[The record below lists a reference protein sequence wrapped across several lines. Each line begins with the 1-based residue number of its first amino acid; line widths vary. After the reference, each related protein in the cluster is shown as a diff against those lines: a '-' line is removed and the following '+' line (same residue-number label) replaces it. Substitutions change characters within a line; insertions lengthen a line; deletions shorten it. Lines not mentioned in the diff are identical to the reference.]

1 MIQLFYMHPQFCL
14 LHPVEAKYC
23 GHCSE
28 LTSLWDYEPDM
39 VGIKALQDLQGAV
52 LTSLNS

>member
-1 MIQLFYMHPQFCL
+1 MKIMIQLFYMHPQFF
-14 LHPVEAKYC
+14 AKYC

-52 LTSLNS
+52 LESLNS